1 MFFDSGETTFDLQ
14 DTTISDLNPNS
25 GGAFTATKYN
35 TKFIIDDLLVTS
47 SVSADDNFGK
57 GVCAID
63 NTIFVGA
70 PDDEGNVAA
79 DGSSMVSN
87 DGTVTCFDCNVAGEY
102 AWKELSKEQKKEKKS
117 FVSKISVLLKLKNN
131 KKLRK
136 NIKQSEFCLCTFP

>member
-1 MFFDSGETTFDLQ
+1 MKFGSTLDINDAGTRLVIGAETYSNNREMVFDSGETTFDLQ
-14 DTTISDLNPNS
+14 DTTISDQNPNS

-35 TKFIIDDLLVTS
+35 TKFVIDDLLVTT

-70 PDDEGNVAA
+70 PDDEGNIAS

-87 DGTVTCFDCNVAGEY
+87 DGTITCFDDRASQKVF
-102 AWKELSKEQKKEKKS
+102 SK
-117 FVSKISVLLKLKNN
+117 
-131 KKLRK
+131 
-136 NIKQSEFCLCTFP
+136 